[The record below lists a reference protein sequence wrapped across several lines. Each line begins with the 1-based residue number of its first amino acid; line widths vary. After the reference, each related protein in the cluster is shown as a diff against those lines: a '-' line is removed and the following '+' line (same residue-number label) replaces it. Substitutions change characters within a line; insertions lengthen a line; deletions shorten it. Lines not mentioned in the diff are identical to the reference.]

1 MRKRILEAA
10 KNLLFQHLS
19 NNIRKEIIFI
29 LVDILTF
36 LLLIEKHF
44 RKDFNKVVVVKEDIS
59 RRNKNNSKRK
69 KIAFQQNRKVVK
81 CLTTKN
87 GYKLKS
93 ANKLFS
99 L

>member
-19 NNIRKEIIFI
+19 NNIKKEIIFI
-29 LVDILTF
+29 ILDMLIF
-36 LLLIEKHF
+36 LLLKEKQF

-59 RRNKNNSKRK
+59 RRNKNNLKRK
-69 KIAFQQNRKVVK
+69 KNCFQQHRKVVK
-81 CLTTKN
+81 ALTTKN
-87 GYKLKS
+87 DYKLKS

>member
-19 NNIRKEIIFI
+19 NNIRKKIIFI
-29 LVDILTF
+29 ILDMLTF

-44 RKDFNKVVVVKEDIS
+44 RKDSNKVVAVKEDIS

-69 KIAFQQNRKVVK
+69 RK
-81 CLTTKN
+81 LLSTKQESCQ
-87 GYKLKS
+87 GFD
-93 ANKLFS
+93 NKK
-99 L
+99 

>member
-29 LVDILTF
+29 ILDILTF

-59 RRNKNNSKRK
+59 RRNKNNLKRK
-69 KIAFQQNRKVVK
+69 QIAFNK
-81 CLTTKN
+81 T
-87 GYKLKS
+87 GKLS
-93 ANKLFS
+93 RL
-99 L
+99 

>member
-29 LVDILTF
+29 IVDILTF
-36 LLLIEKHF
+36 F
-44 RKDFNKVVVVKEDIS
+44 VADRKTFSKRFNKVVVVKEDIS

-69 KIAFQQNRKVVK
+69 KNCFS
-81 CLTTKN
+81 TKQESCQ
-87 GYKLKS
+87 GFD
-93 ANKLFS
+93 NKK
-99 L
+99 

>member
-1 MRKRILEAA
+1 MRKRILEAT

-19 NNIRKEIIFI
+19 INIRREIIFI
-29 LVDILTF
+29 ILDMLTL

-69 KIAFQQNRKVVK
+69 KNCFQQHRKVVK
-81 CLTTKN
+81 ALTTKN
-87 GYKLKS
+87 YKL
-93 ANKLFS
+93 
-99 L
+99 